1 MAWGNFFSYWYGVSE
16 TKPRVIE
23 MNAIFFIR
31 EIFRKYPALLCANIM
46 LLVVASLVEA
56 TSFFCVAPLVDFVI
70 NDDLHGGS
78 PITQKVVAALTFIG
92 FPITIASILIIF
104 LALNVLR
111 SGFQIGAMHLI
122 LRTKYA
128 VLRDIMLGTF
138 EDFFN
143 ARWYFFSSNVQG
155 KLLNT
160 FMREMAVVG
169 DAFGGMAR
177 FFASI
182 LQMILFLG
190 VPLYISWRVTLVSIV
205 TGLMLSLPFMLFSKL
220 SYRLGKLNTSTANK
234 MGKIIQENLGS
245 AKVILGFANQ
255 DKSKEMLSQAFD
267 AHRSVSVKSQ
277 TLGLAIPLM
286 YYPLGLVMLIIALFM
301 TRLLAVPLSES
312 AVLILSLM
320 RVIPVIAQITGQ
332 KTVIDNFF
340 PSYEQINDLRNY
352 AKECEQKTG
361 MRTFA
366 GFKDIIKMDGVSFAY
381 GSQEAVLT
389 DVNVAIRQ
397 GKMTALVGGSGAGK
411 STFIDVLMGFNE
423 PFTGR
428 VFVDNIPLQEF
439 DIKSYRKRIGYV
451 PQESILFNMSIADN
465 LRWANEA
472 ATEEEIKEACI
483 QANAHEFIQEFPE
496 GYNTLVGD
504 RGVRL
509 SGGQIQRV
517 ALARATLRKPDLLV
531 LDEATSSLDTH
542 SERLI
547 QQAVDKIAKQTTVVV
562 IAHRL
567 STIVNADCIY
577 VFKDGRVIEKG
588 GYSELVSKNGY
599 FNSMTKLQALENAG

>member
-1 MAWGNFFSYWYGVSE
+1 M
-16 TKPRVIE
+16 K
-23 MNAIFFIR
+23 AIIFIR
-31 EIFRKYPALLCANIM
+31 EIFRKYPALLCTNIL

-56 TSFFCVAPLVDFVI
+56 ASLFCIAPLVDFVI
-70 NDDLHGGS
+70 NSDLHGGS
-78 PITQKVVAALTFIG
+78 PITQKVIAVLALVG
-92 FPITIASILIIF
+92 FPITITSILFIF

-122 LRTKYA
+122 LRTKYV
-128 VLRDIMLGTF
+128 VLRDITLGTF

-143 ARWYFFSSNVQG
+143 ARWYFFSSSVQG

-160 FMREMAVVG
+160 FMREMVVVG

-190 VPLYISWRVTLVSIV
+190 VPLYISWRVTSVSIV
-205 TGLMLSLPFMLFSKL
+205 VGLTLSLPFMLFGKL
-220 SYRLGKLNTSTANK
+220 SYRLGKLNTSTANE
-234 MGKIIQENLGS
+234 MGKIIQESLGA

-255 DKSKEMLSQAFD
+255 DKSKERLRRAFD
-267 AHRSVSVKSQ
+267 AHRSATLKSQ
-277 TLGLAIPLM
+277 TLAIAIPLM
-286 YYPLGLVMLIIALFM
+286 YYPLGLLMLIVALFM
-301 TRLLAVPLSES
+301 ARSLAVPLSES
-312 AVLILSLM
+312 AVLIYSLM
-320 RVIPVIAQITGQ
+320 RVIPVVGQITGQ

-340 PSYEQINDLRNY
+340 PSYEQVNDLRNR
-352 AKECEQKTG
+352 AKECKQKTG
-361 MRTFA
+361 TRPFA
-366 GFKDIIKMDGVSFAY
+366 GFNDAIKIEGFSFAY
-381 GSQEAVLT
+381 DGHEPVLV
-389 DVNVAIRQ
+389 DVNVTIQQ
-397 GKMTALVGGSGAGK
+397 GKMIALVGESGAGK

-423 PFTGR
+423 VLTGR
-428 VFVDNIPLQEF
+428 VLVDDIPLQEF

-451 PQESILFNMSIADN
+451 PQESILFNMTIADN

-472 ATEEEIKEACI
+472 ATDKEIKEACI

-496 GYNTLVGD
+496 GYDTLVGD

-517 ALARATLRKPDLLV
+517 ALARAILRNPDLLI
-531 LDEATSSLDTH
+531 LDEATSALDTH

-547 QQAVDKIAKQTTVVV
+547 QKAIEKIAKGTTIIA

-567 STIVNADCIY
+567 STVINADY
-577 VFKDGRVIEKG
+577 VYVLKRGRIVEEG
-588 GYSELVSKNGY
+588 TYSQLFSMDGY
-599 FNSMTKLQALENAG
+599 FKNMVESQALSVEKSIANDPEMGRA

>member
-1 MAWGNFFSYWYGVSE
+1 M
-16 TKPRVIE
+16 K
-23 MNAIFFIR
+23 AIIFIR
-31 EIFRKYPALLCANIM
+31 EIFRKYPALLCANIT
-46 LLVVASLVEA
+46 LLVGASLVEA
-56 TSFFCVAPLVDFVI
+56 ASLFCVAPLVDFVI
-70 NDDLHGGS
+70 NSDLHGGS
-78 PITQKVVAALTFIG
+78 PITQKVVAVLAFVD
-92 FPITIASILIIF
+92 FPITVTSILIIF

-122 LRTKYA
+122 LRTKYV

-143 ARWYFFSSNVQG
+143 ARWYFFSSSVQG

-160 FMREMAVVG
+160 FMREMVVVG

-205 TGLMLSLPFMLFSKL
+205 VGGLLSLPFVLFGKL
-220 SYRLGKLNTSTANK
+220 SYRLGKLSTSTANK
-234 MGKIIQENLGS
+234 FSKIIQENLSS
-245 AKVILGFANQ
+245 AKVVLGFANQ
-255 DKSKEMLSQAFD
+255 DNSKEMLSHAFD
-267 AHRSVSVKSQ
+267 AHRSATLKSQ
-277 TLGLAIPLM
+277 TLGIAIPLM
-286 YYPLGLVMLIIALFM
+286 YHPLGLVMLIIALFM
-301 TRLLAVPLSES
+301 ARRLAVPLSES
-312 AVLILSLM
+312 AVLIYSLM
-320 RVIPVIAQITGQ
+320 RIIPVIGQIASQ
-332 KTVIDNFF
+332 KTIIDNFF
-340 PSYEQINDLRNY
+340 PSYEQVNNLRNR
-352 AKECEQKTG
+352 AKECKQQTG
-361 MRTFA
+361 TRLFI
-366 GFKDIIKMDGVSFAY
+366 GFNDAINIDRLSFAY
-381 GSQEAVLT
+381 DGHKAALV
-389 DVNVAIRQ
+389 DVNIAINK
-397 GKMTALVGGSGAGK
+397 GKMIAIVGESGAGK
-411 STFIDVLMGFNE
+411 STLIDVLMGFNE
-423 PFTGR
+423 PLTGS
-428 VFVDNIPLQEF
+428 VLVDDIPLQEF

-465 LRWANEA
+465 LLWANEI
-472 ATEEEIKEACI
+472 ATEEEIKEACV
-483 QANAHEFIQEFPE
+483 QANAHEFIQKFPE

-517 ALARATLRKPDLLV
+517 ALARATLRKPDLLI

-547 QQAVDKIAKQTTVVV
+547 QQAVGNIAKQTTVIV

-577 VFKDGRVIEKG
+577 VLKDGRVIEEG
-588 GYSELVSKNGY
+588 RYSELVSMNGY
-599 FNSMTKLQALENAG
+599 FKNMIKLQALENTG

>member
-1 MAWGNFFSYWYGVSE
+1 
-16 TKPRVIE
+16 
-23 MNAIFFIR
+23 MNAIVFIR

-46 LLVVASLVEA
+46 LLVVSSLVEA
-56 TSFFCVAPLVDFVI
+56 TSLFCVAPLVDFII
-70 NDDLHGGS
+70 NSDLHGGS
-78 PITQKVVAALTFIG
+78 PITQKVVAALALIG

-104 LALNVLR
+104 LGLNVLR
-111 SGFQIGAMHLI
+111 SGFQIGALHLI
-122 LRTKYA
+122 LRTKYV

-160 FMREMAVVG
+160 FMREMTVVG

-190 VPLYISWRVTLVSIV
+190 VPLYISWQVTLISIV
-205 TGLMLSLPFMLFSKL
+205 VGLMLSLPFLLFGKL

-255 DKSKEMLSQAFD
+255 DKSKEMLSHAFD
-267 AHRSVSVKSQ
+267 AHRNVTLKSQ
-277 TLGLAIPLM
+277 TLGIAIPLM

-301 TRLLAVPLSES
+301 TQRLAVPLSES
-312 AVLILSLM
+312 AVLIYSLV

-340 PSYEQINDLRNY
+340 PSYEQINELRNH
-352 AKECEQKTG
+352 AKVCKQKTG
-361 MRTFA
+361 TRSFA
-366 GFKDIIKMDGVSFAY
+366 GFKDIIKIDAVSFAY
-381 GSQEAVLT
+381 DGHEPVLS
-389 DVNVAIRQ
+389 DVNVAIQQ
-397 GKMTALVGGSGAGK
+397 GDMTAFVGGSGAGK

-423 PFTGR
+423 PLTGR
-428 VFVDNIPLQEF
+428 VLIDDIPLQEF

-451 PQESILFNMSIADN
+451 PQESILFNMCIADN
-465 LRWANEA
+465 LRRANEA

-483 QANAHEFIQEFPE
+483 QANAHEFIQEFSE

-517 ALARATLRKPDLLV
+517 ALARAILRKPDLLI

-547 QQAVDKIAKQTTVVV
+547 QQAVDNIARQTTVVV

-567 STIVNADCIY
+567 STIVNADSIY
-577 VFKDGRVIEKG
+577 VFKDGQVIEKG
-588 GYSELVSKNGY
+588 GYSELVSMNGY
-599 FNSMTKLQALENAG
+599 FNDMTKLQALENAG